1 MKALVQVEA
10 VKLSRSLGV
19 FLLSIGMPVI
29 FFLIFSSTIQF
40 DDATMQKAF
49 IQSYMLTMTGF
60 SMSGFALFTFPT
72 MLAEDRKNSW
82 LTFIQHSPLPIWQ
95 YYLSKLVRVLLCF
108 VSSLAIVFAVGGL
121 VKGVEMTAQ
130 EWVISALLLLVTSI
144 VFLAIGLLLVQIQ
157 SEQTMSVVA
166 NLLYF
171 VLAIMGGSWMPVS
184 LFPDWVQRICKL
196 MPSYH
201 VNQLVTTYAQEGDF
215 LWKSLLI
222 VLGYAIIFLGIA
234 LVLNRK
240 SEKQ

>member
-10 VKLSRSLGV
+10 LKLSRSLGV

-29 FFLIFSSTIQF
+29 FFLIFSSTV
-40 DDATMQKAF
+40 DLGYENLQKAF

-60 SMSGFALFTFPT
+60 SMSGFALFTFPM
-72 MLAEDRKNSW
+72 MLAEDRNNSW
-82 LTFIQHSPLPIWQ
+82 LTFLQHSPLPIWK
-95 YYLSKLVRVLLCF
+95 YYLSKIVRVFLCF
-108 VSSLAIVFAVGGL
+108 VSSIAIVFAVGGL

-234 LVLNRK
+234 LAIHRK
-240 SEKQ
+240 SEQQ

>member
-1 MKALVQVEA
+1 MRPRK
-10 VKLSRSLGV
+10 SLY
-19 FLLSIGMPVI
+19 PV
-29 FFLIFSSTIQF
+29 LYA
-40 DDATMQKAF
+40 DHDR
-49 IQSYMLTMTGF
+49 F
-60 SMSGFALFTFPT
+60 SMSGFALFTFPM
-72 MLAEDRKNSW
+72 MLAEDRNNSW

-108 VSSLAIVFAVGGL
+108 VSSIAIVFAVGGL

-130 EWVISALLLLVTSI
+130 EWVSALLLLVTSI

-201 VNQLVTTYAQEGDF
+201 VNQLVTTYAQEGVFSGNPCNCPRICHNF
-215 LWKSLLI
+215 LRNCS
-222 VLGYAIIFLGIA
+222 GY
-234 LVLNRK
+234 
-240 SEKQ
+240 S

>member
-1 MKALVQVEA
+1 
-10 VKLSRSLGV
+10 
-19 FLLSIGMPVI
+19 
-29 FFLIFSSTIQF
+29 
-40 DDATMQKAF
+40 
-49 IQSYMLTMTGF
+49 
-60 SMSGFALFTFPT
+60 MSGFALFTFPM

-108 VSSLAIVFAVGGL
+108 VSSIAIVFAVGGL

-201 VNQLVTTYAQEGDF
+201 VNHLVTTYAQEGDF

-234 LVLNRK
+234 LIMNRK
-240 SEKQ
+240 SEQQ

>member
-1 MKALVQVEA
+1 M
-10 VKLSRSLGV
+10 
-19 FLLSIGMPVI
+19 
-29 FFLIFSSTIQF
+29 
-40 DDATMQKAF
+40 
-49 IQSYMLTMTGF
+49 
-60 SMSGFALFTFPT
+60 

-82 LTFIQHSPLPIWQ
+82 LTFIQHSPLPIWH

-108 VSSLAIVFAVGGL
+108 VSSIAVVFAVGGL
-121 VKGVEMTAQ
+121 VKGVDLSAQ
-130 EWVISALLLLVTSI
+130 EWVVSALILLVTSI

-157 SEQTMSVVA
+157 SEQAMSVVA

-240 SEKQ
+240 SEQQ